1 MTQMFLSLLLL
12 HELRISREAQRMSS
26 SWILMEK
33 QKFPPKI
40 PIYKFP
46 TVGIPMYTQ
55 LLGGE

>member
-1 MTQMFLSLLLL
+1 MFLSLLLL